1 MFLHIGGDDYVFKD
15 DIVAILDVKTVNS
28 SKDTSRLIEKMIRD
42 GLLKNN
48 KIDDAKTYIITCR
61 KGRRRGSKKQYYLY
75 MSNISS
81 STLLYRNNR
90 RK

>member
-1 MFLHIGGDDYVFKD
+1 MFLHIGGDNYILKD
-15 DIVAILDVKTVNS
+15 DIVAILDKKTVNS
-28 SKDTSRLIEKMIRD
+28 SKDTSKLIEKMIRD
-42 GLLKNN
+42 GLLKNE
-48 KIDDAKTYIITCR
+48 KIDDAKTYIITCK
-61 KGRRRGSKKQYYLY
+61 KGRNKRSKRHYYLY